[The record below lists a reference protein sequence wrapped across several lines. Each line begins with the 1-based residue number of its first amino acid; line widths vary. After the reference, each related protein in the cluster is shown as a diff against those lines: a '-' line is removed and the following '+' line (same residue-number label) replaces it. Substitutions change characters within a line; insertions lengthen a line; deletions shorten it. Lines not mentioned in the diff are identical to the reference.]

1 MGQGMALKLT
11 AIHRTLV
18 MSAGLLSLAA
28 CSDVKDWDLRNMSGG
43 FNTTGAA
50 ERATLARPT
59 PDNRGV
65 LSYPGYQV
73 VVAKRGDTVGRIANR
88 LGLAPDELARYNAIS
103 ANDPL
108 NEGEVIALPGRVAE
122 PSPATGASTTG
133 PIAPPAND
141 QIDIT
146 TLATGAIDRAQTTAP
161 MTNTGSGTQVAALA
175 PQTAQPK
182 VAAAQPTKHKVTR
195 GETAYTI
202 ARLYNIPV
210 RALADW
216 NGLGP
221 DLAVHEGQVL
231 LIPVVDPTRTVSAPP
246 VTPPGQPS
254 PTPEPP
260 SASKPLPTTT
270 PPAASAATPMPA
282 SPNLGKD
289 RTAASASK
297 FIMPVDGKIIR
308 PFSKKGEGI
317 DISAAAGTAVVASG
331 DGTVAAI
338 TKDTDGF
345 PIIVIRHDGNL
356 LSAYQRI
363 DGVTVAKGDKVK
375 RGQKIAVIRA
385 GDPAFLHFVVSQ
397 GIEPIDPA
405 TVLN

>member
-1 MGQGMALKLT
+1 MALKLT
-11 AIHRTLV
+11 AIHRNLL
-18 MSAGLLSLAA
+18 MSVGLLALAA
-28 CSDVKDWDLRNMSGG
+28 CGDVKDWDLRNMSGG

-50 ERATLARPT
+50 ERATLARPA

-65 LSYPGYQV
+65 ISYPGYQV
-73 VVAKRGDTVGRIANR
+73 VVAKRGDTVTSIANR
-88 LGLAPDELARYNAIS
+88 LSLAPDELARFNAVDPN
-103 ANDPL
+103 APL
-108 NEGEVIALPGRVAE
+108 NEGAVVMLPGRVAE
-122 PSPATGASTTG
+122 PSPATGSAISG
-133 PIAPPAND
+133 PITPAASD

-146 TLATGAIDRAQTTAP
+146 SLANGAIDRAQTNGAAT
-161 MTNTGSGTQVAALA
+161 TGNGTQVAAAA
-175 PQTAQPK
+175 PQAPQPK
-182 VAAAQPTKHKVTR
+182 VAATQPTRHKVAR
-195 GETAYTI
+195 GETAYSI

-231 LIPVVDPTRTVSAPP
+231 LIPVIDPTRAAAAPS

-270 PPAASAATPMPA
+270 PPAASAATPVPP
-282 SPNLGKD
+282 SPNMGKD

-308 PFSKKGEGI
+308 PFTKKGEGI
-317 DISAAAGTAVVASG
+317 DIAAAAGTAVVASG

-338 TKDTDGF
+338 TKDTDGY
-345 PIIVIRHDGNL
+345 PIVVIRHDGNL

>member
-1 MGQGMALKLT
+1 MALKLT
-11 AIHRTLV
+11 AIHRNLLLSV
-18 MSAGLLSLAA
+18 GLLALAS
-28 CSDVKDWDLRNMSGG
+28 CGQVTDWDMRNVSGG

-50 ERATLARPT
+50 ERATLARPA
-59 PDNRGV
+59 PDDRGV
-65 LSYPGYQV
+65 ISYPGYQV
-73 VVAKRGDTVGRIANR
+73 VVARRGDTVASIAAR
-88 LGLAPDELARYNAIS
+88 LNLAPNELARYNAIDVN
-103 ANDPL
+103 AGLND
-108 NEGEVIALPGRVAE
+108 GEVIALPGRVSE
-122 PSPATGASTTG
+122 PSPATGAPFSG
-133 PIAPPAND
+133 PITPGAND

-146 TLATGAIDRAQTTAP
+146 TLATGAIDRSQTNGAAPTAG
-161 MTNTGSGTQVAALA
+161 NQVAGLA
-175 PQTAQPK
+175 PQPSQPK
-182 VAAAQPTKHKVTR
+182 VAATQPTRHKVAR
-195 GETAYTI
+195 GETAYSI

-221 DLAVHEGQVL
+221 DLSVHEGQVL
-231 LIPVVDPTRTVSAPP
+231 LIPVIDPTRAVAAPA

-270 PPAASAATPMPA
+270 PPAASAATPVPP
-282 SPNLGKD
+282 SPDLGKD
-289 RTAASASK
+289 RTAASASR

-308 PFSKKGEGI
+308 PFSKKAEGI
-317 DISAAAGTAVVASG
+317 DIAAAAGSAVVASG

-345 PIIVIRHDGNL
+345 PIVVIRHDGNL

>member
-1 MGQGMALKLT
+1 MALKLT

-50 ERATLARPT
+50 ERATLARPA

-73 VVAKRGDTVGRIANR
+73 VVAKRGDTVGGIANR

-122 PSPATGASTTG
+122 PSPATGAPTIG
-133 PIAPPAND
+133 PITPPAND

-146 TLATGAIDRAQTTAP
+146 TLATGAIDRAQTTP
-161 MTNTGSGTQVAALA
+161 GPGTQVAALA
-175 PQTAQPK
+175 PPTGPK
-182 VAAAQPTKHKVTR
+182 VAAAQPAKHKVAR

-202 ARLYNIPV
+202 ARLYSIPV

-254 PTPEPP
+254 PAPEPP
-260 SASKPLPTTT
+260 SASKPLPTTS
-270 PPAASAATPMPA
+270 PPAASAPTPVPA

-297 FIMPVDGKIIR
+297 FMMPVDGKIIR

-317 DISAAAGTAVVASG
+317 DIAAAAGTAVVASG

-345 PIIVIRHDGNL
+345 PIVVIRHDGNL
-356 LSAYQRI
+356 LSAYQRL

>member
-1 MGQGMALKLT
+1 MALKLT

-18 MSAGLLSLAA
+18 LGAGVLSLAA

-73 VVAKRGDTVGRIANR
+73 VVAKRGDTVGGIANR
-88 LGLAPDELARYNAIS
+88 LGLAPDELARYNAIN
-103 ANDPL
+103 ANAPL

-122 PSPATGASTTG
+122 PSPATGAPTTG
-133 PIAPPAND
+133 PIVPPAND

-146 TLATGAIDRAQTTAP
+146 TLATGAIDRAQPTPPAVS
-161 MTNTGSGTQVAALA
+161 TGTGTQVAAPA
-175 PQTAQPK
+175 PSAGPK
-182 VAAAQPTKHKVTR
+182 VAAAQPAKHKVTR

-202 ARLYNIPV
+202 ARLYGIPV

-231 LIPVVDPTRTVSAPP
+231 LIPVVDPTRAVAAPP

-254 PTPEPP
+254 PAPEPP
-260 SASKPLPTTT
+260 SASKPLPTAT
-270 PPAASAATPMPA
+270 PPAASTPTPVPA
-282 SPNLGKD
+282 SPNLGQD

-297 FIMPVDGKIIR
+297 FIMPIDGKIIR
-308 PFSKKGEGI
+308 PFTKKGEGI
-317 DISAAAGTAVVASG
+317 DIAAAAGTAVVASG

-338 TKDTDGF
+338 TKDTEGY
-345 PIIVIRHDGNL
+345 PIVVIRHDGNL
-356 LSAYQRI
+356 LSAYQRL

-385 GDPAFLHFVVSQ
+385 GDPAFLHFVVSK